1 MSYKTSNGVSGPGQD
16 VQSVAAMVVAV
27 LEDTGERLWGRNLW
41 KKNYSVYF
49 SRGRWVLSD
58 GRKQVLTGR
67 REASNVKLSVQ
78 LEEGGFYLAF
88 EKLAPPLQPQ
98 TVRTGSHSERELRE
112 TLWAMFSGY
121 PTQFPLDPKM
131 MQPPAK
137 SV

>member
-1 MSYKTSNGVSGPGQD
+1 MSYKTLNGVSGSGQD
-16 VQSVAAMVVAV
+16 VQSVAAMVIAV

-67 REASNVKLSVQ
+67 REASSVKLSVQ
-78 LEEGGFYLAF
+78 MEERGFYLAF
-88 EKLAPPLQPQ
+88 EKLSPPLQPQ
-98 TVRTGSHSERELRE
+98 TVRTGSHLESELRE
-112 TLWAMFSGY
+112 TLWGMFAGY
-121 PTQFPLDPKM
+121 ATHIPQDPRT
-131 MQPPAK
+131 MQPPSK